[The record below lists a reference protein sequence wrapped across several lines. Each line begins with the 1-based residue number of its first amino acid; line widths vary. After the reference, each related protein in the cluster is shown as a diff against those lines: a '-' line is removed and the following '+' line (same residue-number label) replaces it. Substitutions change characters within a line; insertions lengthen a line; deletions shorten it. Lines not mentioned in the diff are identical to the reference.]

1 MSKILIVVTDT
12 NVGGVTTAVYNF
24 INELC
29 KRDNDVTFL
38 DFSAKRENPNIH
50 KQAQQIFLK
59 GKERYWKLGKE
70 NVAGAPLIK
79 KPLLLLLGILKKFTI
94 KGGLWNKLIFSK
106 LDGDY
111 DVAIAYRQCAPCYS
125 FVLNKVNAK
134 KKIGFVHGD
143 VDYMG
148 DISSWQPMM
157 TRFNKISYVSNA
169 VKEGFI
175 KKYPELRKNACTI
188 YNMVNIERIQELAQE
203 KNDYCLDKNVFNIV
217 TVSRIS
223 NEEKRIDWIPKI
235 CKETVKREIRN
246 FHWYIIGDGNDL
258 QKNIELSIEL
268 GVDSYITFV
277 GKTDNPYNIM
287 CKANVFVL
295 PTRNE
300 SYGLAV
306 VESLILGV
314 PVVVCRYP
322 AVGEV
327 FENKKYG
334 FVAEQNIENVTDKI
348 QLFLKDIDTYNQIKK
363 NCENYAF
370 SNDLSY
376 NQFLEAVRDE
386 ER

>member
-79 KPLLLLLGILKKFTI
+79 KPLLLLLGILKKLTI

-157 TRFNKISYVSNA
+157 TRFNKIAYVSDTA
-169 VKEGFI
+169 KRHFI
-175 KKYPELRKNACTI
+175 NIYPELRFNATTI
-188 YNMVNIERIQELAQE
+188 YNMF
-203 KNDYCLDKNVFNIV
+203 DYESMQKKADMPNPINFDLSKKNIV
-217 TVSRIS
+217 TIARIDNS
-223 NEEKRIDWIPKI
+223 SKQIDWIVRI
-235 CKETVKREIRN
+235 CAILKENLKN
-246 FHWYIIGDGNDL
+246 DFHWYILGNGPDMDE
-258 QKNIELSIEL
+258 ICRLSHSMGVSEVLTLVGAVENPYAPLKDAYL
-268 GVDSYITFV
+268 GVLTSRTEGYCMTVIET
-277 GKTDNPYNIM
+277 
-287 CKANVFVL
+287 L
-295 PTRNE
+295 
-300 SYGLAV
+300 S
-306 VESLILGV
+306 LGV
-314 PVVVCRYP
+314 PMVNTY
-322 AVGEV
+322 
-327 FENKKYG
+327 FES
-334 FVAEQNIENVTDKI
+334 VIEQMTDKVEGI
-348 QLFLKDIDTYNQIKK
+348 IVEQRIESVANAVQDMINNKNGVYDKCKDALLKREFN
-363 NCENYAF
+363 
-370 SNDLSY
+370 NDLPY
-376 NQFLEAVRDE
+376 EQFIASIR
-386 ER
+386 